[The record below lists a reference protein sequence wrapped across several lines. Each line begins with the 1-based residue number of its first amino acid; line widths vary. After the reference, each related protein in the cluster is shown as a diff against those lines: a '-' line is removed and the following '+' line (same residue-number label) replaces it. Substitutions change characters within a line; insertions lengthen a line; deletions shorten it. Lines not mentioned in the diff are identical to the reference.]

1 MNINKQNFEEVYVF
15 DDVHYASV
23 IRPLL
28 VSEGLSFFTP
38 DEKFIQVG
46 TWNYKKNRVLDLHY
60 HLEFPRNSYKT
71 NEAVFVIKGK
81 ILCKLFREN
90 GEFLKEV
97 TINENEMIIQ
107 FNGAHEYTILEDSI
121 AIEIKNGPY
130 FGPEKDRKRIEKQE
144 N

>member
-1 MNINKQNFEEVYVF
+1 MNNNKKNYEEVYVF

-23 IRPLL
+23 LRPLL
-28 VSEGLSFFTP
+28 VPEGLSFFTS

-60 HLEFPRNSYKT
+60 HLEFPRISYKT
-71 NEAVFVIKGK
+71 NESVFVVKGK

-97 TINENEMIIQ
+97 TINENEMITQ